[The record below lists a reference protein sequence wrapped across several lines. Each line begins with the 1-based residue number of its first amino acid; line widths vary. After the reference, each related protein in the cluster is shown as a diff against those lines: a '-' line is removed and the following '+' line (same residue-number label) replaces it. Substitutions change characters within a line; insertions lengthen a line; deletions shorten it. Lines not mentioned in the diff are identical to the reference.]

1 MSPTIAYLYPGQSLQ
16 RVGMG
21 RDLYQRH
28 ALIREF
34 FKRADDALDF
44 ELSRICFEGPAD
56 LLNQDLNCQLA
67 IYVHGCAVTELL
79 KSQGCAPA
87 MLSGY
92 SSGFY
97 GAAYGAGCYE
107 FIDGLQIVRQ
117 ASEYLLS
124 EGERLDG
131 AMGVIFGLSAEAVQS
146 LCDAQEDVQPAIY
159 NTPRQII
166 VSGLRE
172 QVRAVMD
179 GAMANGALDGYLLPA
194 ATAYHSK
201 FMASAGDAL
210 LSAMDVDK
218 LKAPQVPLIS
228 YSTLEPVADAHD
240 LARVLA
246 AQLSGP
252 VRWVELI
259 GHVSRCGIRQALE
272 VGPGKV
278 ISRAVRW
285 IDRSIQVLPTDD
297 PASLDAAIKG
307 SAALS
312 K

>member
-1 MSPTIAYLYPGQSLQ
+1 LNPTIAYLYPGQSLQ

-34 FKRADDALDF
+34 FKRADEALGF
-44 ELSRICFEGPAD
+44 ELSRICFEGPED

-79 KSQGCAPA
+79 KSRGCAPT

-107 FIDGLQIVRQ
+107 FIDGLEIVRQ
-117 ASEYLLS
+117 AGACLLS
-124 EGERLDG
+124 EGERFDG
-131 AMGVIFGLSAEAVQS
+131 AMGGIFGLCAEAVQS
-146 LCDAQEDVQPAIY
+146 LCDAQGDVQPAIY

-172 QVRAVMD
+172 KVRAVID
-179 GAMANGALDGYLLPA
+179 GAMANEALDGYLLPA

-201 FMASAGDAL
+201 FMAPAGDAL
-210 LSAMDVDK
+210 LSALDVGK
-218 LKAPQVPLIS
+218 LKAPKLPLIS
-228 YSTLEPVADAHD
+228 YATLAPVTDAHD

-252 VRWVELI
+252 VRWVELM
-259 GHVSRCGIRQALE
+259 GHVTRCGIRQALE

-285 IDRSIQVLPTDD
+285 IDRSIRVLPTDD
-297 PASLDAAIKG
+297 HASLDAVLKEL
-307 SAALS
+307 AAAS

>member
-1 MSPTIAYLYPGQSLQ
+1 MNSTFAYLYPGQSLQ

-28 ALIREF
+28 ARIREF
-34 FKRADDALDF
+34 FERADDALGF
-44 ELSRICFEGPAD
+44 ELSRICFEGPED

-107 FIDGLQIVRQ
+107 FLDGLEIVRQ
-117 ASEYLLS
+117 ASACLLS
-124 EGERLDG
+124 EGKRLDG
-131 AMGVIFGLSAEAVQS
+131 AMGVIFGLSANTVQS
-146 LCDAQEDVQPAIY
+146 LCDAQGGVQPAIY

-172 QVRAVMD
+172 QVQAVID
-179 GAMANGALDGYLLPA
+179 GAMANEALDGYLLPA

-201 FMASAGDAL
+201 FMAPAGDAL
-210 LSAMDVDK
+210 LSAIDVDK
-218 LKAPQVPLIS
+218 LKAPEAPLIS
-228 YSTLEPVADAHD
+228 YSTLEPVTDAHD
-240 LARVLA
+240 LARVLT

-259 GHVSRCGIRQALE
+259 GQVSRCGIRRALE

-297 PASLDAAIKG
+297 HASLEAAVKAVA
-307 SAALS
+307 AAL